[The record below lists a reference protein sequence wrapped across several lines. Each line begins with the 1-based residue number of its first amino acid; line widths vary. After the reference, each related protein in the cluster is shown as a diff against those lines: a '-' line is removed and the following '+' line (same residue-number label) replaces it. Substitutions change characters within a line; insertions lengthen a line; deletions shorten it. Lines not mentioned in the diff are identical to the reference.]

1 MRHVWVLDK
10 GTLSQLSYLSRG
22 FTSILIMNHK
32 LGPYRSLTAA
42 EQTEY
47 LLHNLA
53 LKECVAI
60 DYAELKCTTSE
71 GL

>member
-1 MRHVWVLDK
+1 MQHVWVLDK